1 METIKYS
8 TVNHHTA
15 HTRTTYL
22 RINFEE
28 TNPFLQTEPA
38 QFSKNQNP
46 IKLKTHEE
54 IRNTSISVARPSL
67 ESNKYTSDLFFLLA
81 DKIKLDHQR

>member
-15 HTRTTYL
+15 HTTYL

-28 TNPFLQTEPA
+28 TNPFFQTEPA

-67 ESNKYTSDLFFLLA
+67 ESNKYTSRPPFPSGRQ
-81 DKIKLDHQR
+81 KNLDHQR